1 MTLDPS
7 PRPAADHPPAESSD
21 VAGPAD
27 AADPVFQQL
36 NLYQRNPYTR
46 SEYARRFLWAAVERT
61 LFRFSPPRA
70 FRWRAALLR
79 LLGAT
84 IANNTRINRTCSV
97 VHPWLLEVGEWSSIG
112 PRASVYNLGRIT
124 IGRHTSISQDVTLC
138 AGTHDHRQ
146 PGLPLVR
153 SPITIGDG
161 AWVAAQAFVG
171 PGVTVGRN
179 AVVAARAV
187 VVKDVPPDVVVGGNP
202 ARVIKRRLD
211 DAGSGVSD

>member
-1 MTLDPS
+1 VTTDTPT
-7 PRPAADHPPAESSD
+7 PAAVTPPTLPSS
-21 VAGPAD
+21 
-27 AADPVFQQL
+27 AADDAGPVFQKL
-36 NLYQRNPYTR
+36 NLHQRSPYTR
-46 SEYARRFLWAAVERT
+46 GEYARRFLWAAVERT

-84 IANNTRINRTCSV
+84 IADNTRISRTCGV

-112 PRASVYNLGRIT
+112 PRVQVYNLGPVKV
-124 IGRHTSISQDVTLC
+124 GRHASVSQDVTLC
-138 AGTHDHRQ
+138 AGTHDHRH

-179 AVVAARAV
+179 AVVAARTV

-202 ARVIKRRLD
+202 AKVIGPRLGRQ
-211 DAGSGVSD
+211 AEGQGGTP